1 MSTAKTKQNS
11 DVPKHIGIIMDGN
24 RRWARERGLDP
35 IKGHEEGVETL
46 RKIIRKAQDMG
57 VTSLTIYAFSS
68 ENWGRTKR
76 EVAALIKLLLTA
88 VVKDRF
94 EIVKNGVRFR
104 TIGDLRRFPLNLRT
118 AIRELVRVTK
128 RNNKFVFNL
137 AINYGG
143 RAEIVRAVRKLVKKG
158 TSAARI
164 TEEGIASYLDTAGQA
179 DPDLIIR
186 TGGEQRLSNFM
197 LWQSSYSELYFSD
210 RKWPEF
216 SEKDFESA
224 IKEYQK
230 RSRRFG
236 G

>member
-1 MSTAKTKQNS
+1 VSTAKTKQNS